1 MNAENKLL
9 IIVPAKRAP
18 DDGAHKTQGTKVITP
33 LGEELFGV
41 TEIRLTALPN
51 DVWRAT
57 ITCLVD
63 APSILAECK
72 VIHKQRRLSIW
83 ERLIGRTNAISEP
96 EL

>member
-18 DDGAHKTQGTKVITP
+18 GDGVHKTQGTKVITP

-51 DVWRAT
+51 DVWRAS
-57 ITCLVD
+57 ITCVVD
-63 APSILAECK
+63 APDLFADCK
-72 VIHKQRRLSIW
+72 VVHRQRKLSIW
-83 ERLIGRTNAISEP
+83 ERLIGRTNVIAEAS
-96 EL
+96 L